1 MEAGARGSGGPTD
14 AARRAGGSRWLPGGA
29 TAAVFAAELHDE
41 TVAAWKLYVAATEQR
56 MAAELDDSERFLA
69 LDFQEEACAAA
80 PGDAGGRPGHRTVA
94 DARRAGASGSRCPR
108 APSTTGWAPS
118 WCRTRSLDDVV
129 DGLQYDIPPHEMQE
143 DVIESRVLGR
153 DGDTFAALSEGEARS
168 SAVVAEY
175 NTEHAVEY
183 VRPGGGRAWSR
194 SEATRIAEIDD
205 PGSPRERE
213 KARSAATAVSCGG
226 LNLYWRYVQVDGGV
240 LVECE
245 ALTLS
250 RSIPLLTRWFVSPI
264 INRESRSVLSDTLHA
279 VTEHLGVRGATP
291 RRAETR
297 P

>member
-1 MEAGARGSGGPTD
+1 MEAGARGSGGRRMLRGALAVAL
-14 AARRAGGSRWLPGGA
+14 AAGGA
-29 TAAVFAAELHDE
+29 TAVVFAAELHDE

-56 MAAELDDSERFLA
+56 MAAELDDGERFLA
-69 LDFQEEACAAA
+69 LDFQEEAARLRREML
-80 PGDAGGRPGHRTVA
+80 AGGPVIERLLTLDERGERFEVPK
-94 DARRAGASGSRCPR
+94 GAIHHWVGAILVPN
-108 APSTTGWAPS
+108 AQ
-118 WCRTRSLDDVV
+118 LDDVV

-143 DVIESRVLGR
+143 DVLESRVLGR
-153 DGDTFAALSEGEARS
+153 DGDTLQLYLKVKREVPLLS
-168 SAVVAEY
+168 AEY

-183 VRPGGGRAWSR
+183 VRPGGSRAWSR

-213 KARSAATAVSCGG
+213 KPIGSDRGFLWR

-279 VTEHLGVRGATP
+279 VAEHLGVRGATP